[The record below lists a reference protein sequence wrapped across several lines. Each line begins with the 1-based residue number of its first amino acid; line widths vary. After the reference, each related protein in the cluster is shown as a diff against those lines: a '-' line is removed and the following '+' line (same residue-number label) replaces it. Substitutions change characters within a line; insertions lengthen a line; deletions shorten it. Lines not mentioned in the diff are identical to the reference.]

1 MSEDE
6 EYHYSDGGEEEE
18 EEYNYSEGEGGQGGQ
33 EEAEPITPARRRGF
47 SSSTTPTPTSLSAGA
62 AAAGAPTYLVVKR
75 EDIHKNQ
82 AKTIKTFQELLDTPF
97 HITQR
102 ILMQFQWNEEL
113 LMNTFMERGLD
124 RILQVC
130 GLKPQPPPASR
141 SKSMLS
147 STNHRNNH
155 HSTCGVCMDEYSADL
170 PPVANKF
177 CGHTFCQACWQ
188 GHCLAKI
195 SDGKTKHIVCCALD
209 CAAIVDPELLQ
220 TVLPGDAL
228 RRYEEAMMDS
238 YIDDNPSKAIWC
250 PSKPNCG
257 RAIVLQASSSQKM
270 DCECVCG
277 QEVFCFACKGAPSH
291 SPVPCDWAHEWVVKC
306 ESESENATFILA
318 NCKPCPKC
326 KKPIQKGDGCN
337 HVTCICGQH
346 MCWLCGAATGMSHT
360 YSSIEGHSCE
370 SYRASPAFKKGAE
383 MKEKLDLYLHYFEK
397 YEIHMQSLRK
407 AREKESE
414 VNATMDALNSRA
426 GGTGESELADWL
438 WIGLKQ
444 LFRVRRFVAWTYV
457 LAYFSFYEETGKRI
471 PPRAEEEGFDPQT
484 LFETLQ
490 TKLQNSV
497 EELSRYV
504 EMKPEKMDS
513 TTKAMVLSLCHNT
526 HQQASN
532 LWNFCNNDVLQG
544 AQTGN
549 AYFPI
554 KRMVT
559 GLGAKVIHDSS
570 HAKPLVSSSSK
581 MEVDE
586 DDVVFMGTTTAAA
599 AAAAKPK
606 KKSKTPRWMNNLL

>member
-1 MSEDE
+1 MSDE
-6 EYHYSDGGEEEE
+6 EYRYSDNDEGGGEEYNYSDGEEEE
-18 EEYNYSEGEGGQGGQ
+18 E
-33 EEAEPITPARRRGF
+33 PTTPARRRGC
-47 SSSTTPTPTSLSAGA
+47 SSSTTPTPSSAASSSAGA
-62 AAAGAPTYLVVKR
+62 LVAGAPTYLILKR

-82 AKTIKTFQELLDTPF
+82 TKTIKAFQELLNTQF

-113 LMNTFMERGLD
+113 LMNTFMEHGLD

-130 GLKPQPPPASR
+130 GLKPQVLSTS
-141 SKSMLS
+141 SKSS
-147 STNHRNNH
+147 FPINTT
-155 HSTCGVCMDEYSADL
+155 TCGVCMDEYSMDLL
-170 PPVANKF
+170 PPITNKF
-177 CGHTFCQACWQ
+177 CGHTFCKSCWQ

-195 SDGKTKHIVCCALD
+195 SDGKTKNILCCAQA
-209 CAAIVDPELLQ
+209 CVAIVDPELIQL
-220 TVLPGDAL
+220 VLPRDAL
-228 RRYEEAMMDS
+228 LRYEEAMMDS
-238 YIDDNPSKAIWC
+238 YIDDNPTKAIWC

-257 RAIVLQASSSQKM
+257 RAIVLQTFSSQKM
-270 DCECVCG
+270 DCECICG
-277 QEVFCFACKGAPSH
+277 EEVFCFACKGTPSH
-291 SPVPCDWAHEWVVKC
+291 SPVPCDWANEWIKKC

-337 HVTCICGQH
+337 HVTCICGQY
-346 MCWLCGAATGMSHT
+346 MCWLCGAATGLSHT

-370 SYRASPAFKKGAE
+370 SYRASPTFKKGAE
-383 MKEKLDLYLHYFEK
+383 MKEKLDLYIHYFEK

-426 GGTGESELADWL
+426 GIIGESELADWL

-444 LFRVRRFVAWTYV
+444 LFRMRRFVAWTYV

-471 PPRAEEEGFDPQT
+471 LLRAEEGFDPQT

-497 EELSRYV
+497 EDLSLYV

-513 TTKAMVLSLCHNT
+513 TTKAKVLSLCHNT

-570 HAKPLVSSSSK
+570 HAKPFTVVTNAK
-581 MEVDE
+581 MEVEEDE
-586 DDVVFMGTTTAAA
+586 EDAGEIATT